1 MKPST
6 IISPLITE
14 KGTRLKEQ
22 CNQYAFAVA
31 RDANKIEI
39 RKAIETRFKVTV
51 TKVRIMRVPG
61 KQRRVR
67 LHYGLTPERK
77 KAIVTV
83 KAGQSIAGYES
94 V

>member
-1 MKPST
+1 MKPSI

-14 KGTRLKEQ
+14 KGTRLKEKS
-22 CNQYAFAVA
+22 NQYVFAVD
-31 RDANKIEI
+31 RDTNKIEV
-39 RKAIETRFKVTV
+39 RKAIETKFKVKV
-51 TKVRIMRVPG
+51 TKVRMMRVPG

-83 KAGQSIAGYES
+83 AAGQSIAGYET